1 MKKVCF
7 IGGYKKTDMIL
18 YIAKMLT
25 LANKRVLV
33 IDATTEQRAKYVVPS
48 IKPTF
53 SYITNYE
60 NIDVELIDCMK
71 YINKPIEKITTTAY
85 NEMAKKAPWAWGK
98 IYSDSQKGPLAHIT
112 TRSNQVFA
120 IKLLRLLREK
130 KPDLIISTHPFGSQ
144 MCSYLKRKGKITS
157 KIATI
162 LTDFAPHDQWLVGSD
177 YTDYFFVAHN
187 KMKEYLISKN
197 IPENKIFA
205 TGIPISNKFL
215 ETFNTSKILSSLS
228 LKENLKTVLF
238 FAGGKFGLGKS
249 RTLEIFNTLVNDFN
263 NIQVIAISGKNK
275 KMYEEFNQI
284 VKIANKTNFIK
295 IFEFVNNVPEL
306 MAVSDVVITK
316 PGGLTTT
323 ESLVSGLPMIIINP
337 IPGQEEENAQFLEHS
352 NVGIWLK
359 KQMNITKTISN
370 FLSDNKKLK
379 QMKENTK
386 KISNRNST
394 KDICT
399 ILEAGLN

>member
-1 MKKVCF
+1 MKKILIF
-7 IGGYKKTDMIL
+7 YASYGGGHL
-18 YIAKMLT
+18 SA
-25 LANKRVLV
+25 AN
-33 IDATTEQRAKYVVPS
+33 S
-48 IKPTF
+48 IKDYL
-53 SYITNYE
+53 SNHYK

-130 KPDLIISTHPFGSQ
+130 KPNLIISTHPFGSQ

-215 ETFNTSKILSSLS
+215 ETFNTSKILSSLG

-370 FLSDNKKLK
+370 FLSDKKKLK

>member
-1 MKKVCF
+1 MKKILIF
-7 IGGYKKTDMIL
+7 YASYGGGHL
-18 YIAKMLT
+18 SA
-25 LANKRVLV
+25 AN
-33 IDATTEQRAKYVVPS
+33 S
-48 IKPTF
+48 IKDYL
-53 SYITNYE
+53 SSNYE
-60 NIDVELIDCMK
+60 KIDVELIDCMK

-130 KPDLIISTHPFGSQ
+130 KPNLIISTHPFGSQ

-215 ETFNTSKILSSLS
+215 ETFDTSKILNSLS

-295 IFEFVNNVPEL
+295 LFEFVNNVPEL

-359 KQMNITKTISN
+359 KQMNITETISN
-370 FLSDNKKLK
+370 FLSDDEKLK
-379 QMKENTK
+379 EMKENTK

>member
-1 MKKVCF
+1 MKKILIF
-7 IGGYKKTDMIL
+7 YASYGGGHL
-18 YIAKMLT
+18 SA
-25 LANKRVLV
+25 AN
-33 IDATTEQRAKYVVPS
+33 S
-48 IKPTF
+48 IKDYL
-53 SYITNYE
+53 SSNYE

-215 ETFNTSKILSSLS
+215 ETFNTSKILNSLV
-228 LKENLKTVLF
+228 LKENLKTILF

-284 VKIANKTNFIK
+284 VKIANKTDFIK
-295 IFEFVNNVPEL
+295 VFEFVNNVPEL

-359 KQMNITKTISN
+359 KQMNITETISK
-370 FLSDNKKLK
+370 FLSDDEKLK
-379 QMKENTK
+379 EMKENTK

>member
-1 MKKVCF
+1 MKKILIF
-7 IGGYKKTDMIL
+7 YASYGGGHL
-18 YIAKMLT
+18 SA
-25 LANKRVLV
+25 AN
-33 IDATTEQRAKYVVPS
+33 S
-48 IKPTF
+48 IKD
-53 SYITNYE
+53 YLNRNYE
-60 NIDVELIDCMK
+60 NIAVELIDCMK

>member
-1 MKKVCF
+1 MKKILIF
-7 IGGYKKTDMIL
+7 YASYGGGHL
-18 YIAKMLT
+18 SA
-25 LANKRVLV
+25 AN
-33 IDATTEQRAKYVVPS
+33 S
-48 IKPTF
+48 IKNYL
-53 SYITNYE
+53 SSNYE

-215 ETFNTSKILSSLS
+215 ETFNTSKILSSLG

-249 RTLEIFNTLVNDFN
+249 RTLEIFNTFVNDFN

-295 IFEFVNNVPEL
+295 VFEFVNNVPEL

-359 KQMNITKTISN
+359 KQMNITETISN

>member
-1 MKKVCF
+1 MKKILIF
-7 IGGYKKTDMIL
+7 YASYGGGHL
-18 YIAKMLT
+18 SA
-25 LANKRVLV
+25 AN
-33 IDATTEQRAKYVVPS
+33 S
-48 IKPTF
+48 IKDYLI
-53 SYITNYE
+53 SNYE

-215 ETFNTSKILSSLS
+215 ETFNTSKILNSLG

-249 RTLEIFNTLVNDFN
+249 RTLEIFNTFVNDFN

-295 IFEFVNNVPEL
+295 VFEFVNNVPEL

-359 KQMNITKTISN
+359 KQMNITETISN

>member
-1 MKKVCF
+1 MKKILIF
-7 IGGYKKTDMIL
+7 YASYGGGHL
-18 YIAKMLT
+18 SA
-25 LANKRVLV
+25 AN
-33 IDATTEQRAKYVVPS
+33 S
-48 IKPTF
+48 IKNYL
-53 SYITNYE
+53 SSNYE

-130 KPDLIISTHPFGSQ
+130 NPDLIISTHPFGSQ

-215 ETFNTSKILSSLS
+215 ETFNTSKILNSLGF
-228 LKENLKTVLF
+228 KENLKTILF

-275 KMYEEFNQI
+275 KMYEDFNQI
-284 VKIANKTNFIK
+284 VKAANKTDFIRV
-295 IFEFVNNVPEL
+295 FEFVNNVPEL
-306 MAVSDVVITK
+306 MAISDIVITK

-352 NVGIWLK
+352 NIGIWLK
-359 KQMNITKTISN
+359 KQMNITETISN
-370 FLSDNKKLK
+370 FISNDAKLK

-399 ILEAGLN
+399 ILKAGLN

>member
-1 MKKVCF
+1 MKKILIF
-7 IGGYKKTDMIL
+7 YASYGGGHL
-18 YIAKMLT
+18 SA
-25 LANKRVLV
+25 AN
-33 IDATTEQRAKYVVPS
+33 S
-48 IKPTF
+48 IKD
-53 SYITNYE
+53 YLNRNYE
-60 NIDVELIDCMK
+60 NIAVELIDCMK

-215 ETFNTSKILSSLS
+215 ETFNTSKILSSLG

>member
-1 MKKVCF
+1 MKKILIF
-7 IGGYKKTDMIL
+7 YASYGGGHL
-18 YIAKMLT
+18 SA
-25 LANKRVLV
+25 AN
-33 IDATTEQRAKYVVPS
+33 S
-48 IKPTF
+48 IKDYL
-53 SYITNYE
+53 SNHYE

-162 LTDFAPHDQWLVGSD
+162 LTDFAPHDQWLVRSD

-215 ETFNTSKILSSLS
+215 ETFNTSKILSSLG

-249 RTLEIFNTLVNDFN
+249 RTLEIFNTFVNDFN

-295 IFEFVNNVPEL
+295 VFEFVNNVPEL

-359 KQMNITKTISN
+359 KQMNITETISN

>member
-1 MKKVCF
+1 MKKILIF
-7 IGGYKKTDMIL
+7 YASYGGGHL
-18 YIAKMLT
+18 SA
-25 LANKRVLV
+25 AN
-33 IDATTEQRAKYVVPS
+33 S
-48 IKPTF
+48 IKDYL
-53 SYITNYE
+53 SNHYE

-215 ETFNTSKILSSLS
+215 ETFNTSKILSSLG

-249 RTLEIFNTLVNDFN
+249 RTLEVFNTFVNDFN

-295 IFEFVNNVPEL
+295 VFEFVNNVPEL

-359 KQMNITKTISN
+359 KQMNITETISN

>member
-1 MKKVCF
+1 MKKILIF
-7 IGGYKKTDMIL
+7 YASYGGGHL
-18 YIAKMLT
+18 SA
-25 LANKRVLV
+25 AN
-33 IDATTEQRAKYVVPS
+33 S
-48 IKPTF
+48 IKDYL
-53 SYITNYE
+53 SNHYE

-215 ETFNTSKILSSLS
+215 ETFDTSKILNSLG

-275 KMYEEFNQI
+275 KMYEEFNQF
-284 VKIANKTNFIK
+284 VKIANKTDFIK
-295 IFEFVNNVPEL
+295 VFEFVNNVPEL

-352 NVGIWLK
+352 NIGIWLK
-359 KQMNITKTISN
+359 KQMNITETISN
-370 FLSDNKKLK
+370 FLSDNEKLK